1 VAGDATPEPQPQQV
15 LTDEILADARRQADR
30 IRRKAERDAKDTVQ
44 AVEKDAQADRE
55 RRLADARDE
64 ADRRRRLTLA
74 TVPVEEGRLWA
85 ARIEEAL
92 ESVRAEARDRLAR
105 RDGFDYRQ
113 ALVALADEAVEGMG
127 AEAVVLELGASD
139 RGTLGPD
146 LAVAIGERIG
156 PDGPAVSL
164 APEPA
169 TGATGAAGAT
179 EAAAE
184 AGVVV
189 RDADGRR
196 RWDNSFA
203 ARLARLW
210 PDLRRRI
217 AAESG
222 LLDER
227 QNDNAE

>member
-1 VAGDATPEPQPQQV
+1 MAGDETTDPQQV

-30 IRRKAERDAKDTVQ
+30 VRRKAERDAKETVQ
-44 AVEKDAQADRE
+44 AAERDAQADRE
-55 RRLADARDE
+55 RRLADARAK

-74 TVPVEEGRLWA
+74 TVPVEEGRLRA

-92 ESVRAEARDRLAR
+92 ESVKAEARQRLAR

-113 ALVALADEAVEGMG
+113 ALVALAAEAVERMG
-127 AEAVVLELGASD
+127 GEAVVVDLSAADRGPLGAD
-139 RGTLGPD
+139 LVVAVRERLG
-146 LAVAIGERIG
+146 G
-156 PDGPAVSL
+156 DGPAVSL

-169 TGATGAAGAT
+169 PMDG
-179 EAAAE
+179 
-184 AGVVV
+184 GVVV

-203 ARLARLW
+203 ARLGRLW

-222 LLDER
+222 LLEERRDGNDE
-227 QNDNAE
+227 